1 MLNVGDLVWVNKF
14 SPSFSSHLIADTP
27 IGQQTLFRE
36 YSLLGIIMQIYPDIY
51 YVYLTEAQSYKYLY
65 KEDVIKCQD

>member
-1 MLNVGDLVWVNKF
+1 MLNVSDLVWVNKF
-14 SPSFSSHLIADTP
+14 SPSFSSHLLADTP

-51 YVYLTEAQSYKYLY
+51 CVYITETQSYKYLY
-65 KEDVIKCQD
+65 KEDAIKCRD